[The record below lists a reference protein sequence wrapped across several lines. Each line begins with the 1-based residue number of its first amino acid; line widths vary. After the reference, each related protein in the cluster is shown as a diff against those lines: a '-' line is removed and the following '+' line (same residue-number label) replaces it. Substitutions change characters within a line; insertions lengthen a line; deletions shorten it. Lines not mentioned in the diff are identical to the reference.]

1 MMMMIKMVIL
11 TSKLKGML
19 AGVSRNSRC
28 NTTCPDNLETLSLKR
43 KDVGCCSR
51 ISLYLPT
58 QKFYHI
64 HKNNS
69 PISKLHDTLFVNTR
83 FGY

>member
-1 MMMMIKMVIL
+1 MMIMVIL

-28 NTTCPDNLETLSLKR
+28 DTTCSDNLETLNLKR
-43 KDVGCCSR
+43 KDVGFCSW

-58 QKFYHI
+58 
-64 HKNNS
+64 
-69 PISKLHDTLFVNTR
+69 
-83 FGY
+83 